1 MHPRGDPGLAGRIVT
16 LIFHWR
22 LPVSRI
28 GMEEGKEVGRI
39 THYFSKIGVAV
50 VELTG
55 TLNVGDTVHIKGAH
69 TDFKQV
75 VGSMEIEHKP
85 IQTAKKGQSIGLKL
99 DQKVHEND
107 VVFK

>member
-1 MHPRGDPGLAGRIVT
+1 MNPQADPDISRRIVT

-22 LPVSRI
+22 LAVSRI

-39 THYFSKIGVAV
+39 THFFSKIGVAV

-69 TDFKQV
+69 TDFKQAIS
-75 VGSMEIEHKP
+75 SMQIEHKP